1 LNFFRIFRTAVLPAA
16 IPMQMNKS
24 GSSEVGQTVHGIDRD
39 TTDSAGLSGF
49 TRHSIRF
56 PTG

>member
-1 LNFFRIFRTAVLPAA
+1 MFRTAVLPVA

-24 GSSEVGQTVHGIDRD
+24 GSSEVGQTAHGIDRD

-56 PTG
+56 PAG